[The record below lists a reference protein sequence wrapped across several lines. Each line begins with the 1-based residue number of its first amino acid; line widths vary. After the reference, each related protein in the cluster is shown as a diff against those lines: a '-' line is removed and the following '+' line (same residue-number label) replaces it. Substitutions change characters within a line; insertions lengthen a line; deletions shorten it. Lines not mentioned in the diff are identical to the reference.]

1 MKYRVLGS
9 IGTLAAVAVSA
20 LSIAGVGAQQAPV
33 FAHPAFESVWNRT
46 DSLVLE
52 GRVPRSWYWGPQPNT
67 PGIYEKLT
75 DAPDGTGR
83 RLVQY
88 FDKSR
93 MELNDPNANSTS
105 AFFVTNG
112 LLSVELIGGC
122 IQTSTTAA
130 CGEAR
135 YPAYIPMTGDNG
147 DALAPTYAAFG
158 KVANSRFGDHPA
170 TDARGQQVTATI
182 DRDGN
187 VDSDAGKGQVPLT
200 RVVYY
205 EATTKHNIPEAFW
218 NFLNQTGDVRE
229 QGRVVNAPISSPWF
243 YVTGYPISEAYWT
256 KATIRGKVT
265 DVMIQ
270 AFERRV
276 LTYTPTNV
284 AAFQVEM
291 GNIGQH
297 YYNWRY
303 GFQGQPGVGTGT
315 PFLTPVNAGTPTFA
329 PTLVPGTM
337 TAVPS
342 GTPGLATAPV
352 PSGTTTAVP
361 SGTVTAQ
368 PSGTTTAVPSGTV
381 TAQPSG
387 TTTAVPS
394 GTVTAVSSLT
404 PSLGSGTTTAVP
416 SSTTTTVDPSVTVT
430 TSPQPSTTP

>member
-9 IGTLAAVAVSA
+9 IGTVAAVAVSA
-20 LSIAGVGAQQAPV
+20 LSIVGVGAQQAPL

-67 PGIYEKLT
+67 PGIYEKLS
-75 DAPDGTGR
+75 DGPDGTGR

-93 MELNDPNANSTS
+93 MELNNPNGDATS
-105 AFFVTNG
+105 PFYVTNG
-112 LLSVELIGGC
+112 LLTVELIGGC

-170 TDARGQQVTATI
+170 GDARGQQVTATI

-187 VDSDAGKGQVPLT
+187 VGNDAAKGQVPLT

-218 NFLNQTGDVRE
+218 SFLNQTGDVRE
-229 QGRVVNAPISSPWF
+229 QGRIVNAPISSPWF
-243 YVTGYPISEAYWT
+243 YVTGLPISEAYWT
-256 KATIRGKVT
+256 KATIRGQVT
-265 DVMIQ
+265 DVLVQ

-303 GFQGQPGVGTGT
+303 GFQGQPAPGTGT
-315 PFLTPVNAGTPTFA
+315 PYLTPVNAGTPTFA
-329 PTLVPGTM
+329 PTQVPGSQ

-352 PSGTTTAVP
+352 PSR
-361 SGTVTAQ
+361 
-368 PSGTTTAVPSGTV
+368 
-381 TAQPSG
+381 

-394 GTVTAVSSLT
+394 GTVTAVPSLT
-404 PSLGSGTTTAVP
+404 PSLSNGTVTAVPSGTTT
-416 SSTTTTVDPSVTVT
+416 TDPTVTVT
-430 TSPQPSTTP
+430 TSPQPSATP

>member
-1 MKYRVLGS
+1 MKYRLLGS
-9 IGTLAAVAVSA
+9 IGTVAALAVSA
-20 LSIAGVGAQQAPV
+20 LSIVGVGAQQAPL

-67 PGIYEKLT
+67 PGIYETLT
-75 DAPDGTGR
+75 DGVDGTGR

-93 MELNDPNANSTS
+93 MELNNPNGDVTS
-105 AFFVTNG
+105 PFFVTNG

-122 IQTSTTAA
+122 IQTSTTSA

-170 TDARGQQVTATI
+170 PDARGQQVTATI

-187 VDSDAGKGQVPLT
+187 VGTDPSKAQVPLT
-200 RVVYY
+200 RVVHF

-229 QGRVVNAPISSPWF
+229 QGRIVNAPISSPWF

-256 KATIRGKVT
+256 QATIRGKVT
-265 DVMIQ
+265 AVLIQ

-276 LTYTPTNV
+276 LTYTPSNV

-303 GFQGQPGVGTGT
+303 GFQGQPGPGTGT
-315 PFLTPVNAGTPTFA
+315 PYRTPVNAGTPTFA
-329 PTLVPGTM
+329 PTLVPGSQ
-337 TAVPS
+337 TAVTSGTATAQPS
-342 GTPGLATAPV
+342 GTVTAG
-352 PSGTTTAVP
+352 PSGTTTADSTRTPSPLSGTATPLP
-361 SGTVTAQ
+361 SGTATTEPTGSVTAG
-368 PSGTTTAVPSGTV
+368 PHIPTA
-381 TAQPSG
+381 
-387 TTTAVPS
+387 
-394 GTVTAVSSLT
+394 T
-404 PSLGSGTTTAVP
+404 PI
-416 SSTTTTVDPSVTVT
+416 VTVT
-430 TSPQPSTTP
+430 TSPLPTSTTP